1 MIYIPII
8 QSKKENKYIVT
19 HFVRGGNCVRMDMG
33 KFLLNKIVTVT
44 DVCAV
49 LVNMFCWRDTV
60 CSVTFYQLGILFFLS
75 EFNLVKTM

>member
-1 MIYIPII
+1 
-8 QSKKENKYIVT
+8 
-19 HFVRGGNCVRMDMG
+19 MDMG

-60 CSVTFYQLGILFFLS
+60 CSVTFYQWGILFFLS